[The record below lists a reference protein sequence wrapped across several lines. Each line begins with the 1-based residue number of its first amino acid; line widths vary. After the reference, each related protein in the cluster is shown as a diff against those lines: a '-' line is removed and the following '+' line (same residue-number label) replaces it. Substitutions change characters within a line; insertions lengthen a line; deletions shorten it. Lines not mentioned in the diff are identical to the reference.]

1 FLGKSSPVHFFWG
14 SFDLAVTRFSGRPAP
29 PRDDAD
35 PVLRKIMQE
44 AYSHEVI
51 SAGWWPGGGEVKDAA
66 FYCYAAPEP
75 QGFASVHVGPD
86 SARYESKLGEFLLPY
101 DDVRRSSLP
110 TATLLDFMQSTYE
123 AGADVGKRARKNLE
137 RPAVSSAAA
146 APDET
151 PPSTGFA
158 LTGSTHPRSVR

>member
-1 FLGKSSPVHFFWG
+1 
-14 SFDLAVTRFSGRPAP
+14 
-29 PRDDAD
+29 
-35 PVLRKIMQE
+35 VLEKIMQE

-75 QGFASVHVGPD
+75 QGFASVRVGPD

-110 TATLLDFMQSTYE
+110 TAALLDFMQTTYE
-123 AGADVGKRARKNLE
+123 AGADAGKWDRKNLE
-137 RPAVSSAAA
+137 RPAISSAAA
-146 APDET
+146 LEEKRA
-151 PPSTGFA
+151 
-158 LTGSTHPRSVR
+158 